1 MFSLYC
7 KWALINSLS
16 FDKIH
21 QVPSHISL
29 LIEGNNALSF
39 FNRESGKHCVQR
51 VPPTEKGSRR
61 HTSTVSI
68 SIMELREKTEFFN
81 IKDVEITTQ
90 RGHGKGGQNQN
101 CVSSA
106 VRAIYVPT
114 GASVFINGRDQWR
127 NKIIA
132 LEILKERVEKLFEMK
147 NKKEDSQNKREQIDY
162 GTRSNKVRT
171 YNFIESRIVDHQ
183 RNIKKFTDVYKFF
196 KKGDLRIFYEP
207 ILDKQHNL

>member
-7 KWALINSLS
+7 KWALINNLS

-29 LIEGNNALSF
+29 LIEGENALSF
-39 FNRESGKHCVQR
+39 FDREIGKHCVQR

-61 HTSTVSI
+61 HTSTISVSV
-68 SIMELREKTEFFN
+68 MELREKTEYFEMR
-81 IKDVEITTQ
+81 DVEVTTQ

-106 VRAIYVPT
+106 VRVIHIPT
-114 GASVFINGRDQWR
+114 NISVFINGRDQSR

-132 LEILKERVEKLFEMK
+132 LEILKERVEKLFETK
-147 NKKEDSQNKREQIDY
+147 NKKEDSQNKRDQIDY

-171 YNFIESRIVDHQ
+171 YNFIESRIVDHI

-196 KKGDLRIFYEP
+196 KKGDLSFLYER
-207 ILDKQHNL
+207 